1 MFDKQQKRKDE
12 VMFCVAKV
20 KHYTL
25 NKHKETEQNKVAE
38 LNAVGIY
45 VFGSG
50 SVFVKINVFL
60 TIFTCV

>member
-1 MFDKQQKRKDE
+1 MFDKQQKREDE

-45 VFGSG
+45 VFESG
-50 SVFVKINVFL
+50 NGFCEN
-60 TIFTCV
+60 